1 MAQPELLFAVE
12 DRRGGSR
19 REERGEEEE
28 GGFLEEEEGGFLEE
42 EEDVDDGVADA
53 ATNALWRGAE
63 AARAASPTGLAAAPR
78 ILAERLVAMARKTQ
92 QKVATQRQR
101 ERAGGSRVKRKT
113 R

>member
-19 REERGEEEE
+19 REERG
-28 GGFLEEEEGGFLEE
+28 EEEEGGFLEE